1 MYVGVR
7 SRRGAY
13 LRGTLETRLPT
24 LPLHTQ
30 SLPPDEVKDLNRGR
44 AYLANVA
51 DRHDVTVYQSI
62 EVALQEAYAL
72 IQQRRLERATQFVP
86 DDRDDMGEGPSDSDA
101 AGSEASQQQKP
112 APAPVLQQQQQQEQ
126 LLLQP
131 PLHIPLVPRPSITSA
146 LADLASQFA
155 QDGYEVDDAISEDD
169 DEDRGDGE
177 EEDDALLVCAG
188 SGPGSAPAV
197 ASSVLASAVGVTAG
211 PISL

>member
-1 MYVGVR
+1 M
-7 SRRGAY
+7 
-13 LRGTLETRLPT
+13 
-24 LPLHTQ
+24 
-30 SLPPDEVKDLNRGR
+30 KDLNRGR

-112 APAPVLQQQQQQEQ
+112 APAPVLQQQQQQQEQ

-177 EEDDALLVCAG
+177 EEEDALLACAG
-188 SGPGSAPAV
+188 SGSAPAV

-211 PISL
+211 PSSL